1 MPIGVLH
8 VRLADSGPRPG
19 SKGGDGK
26 GEEVLSPVPCH
37 RKKEPAGD
45 GGL

>member
-1 MPIGVLH
+1 MPSGVPH
-8 VRLADSGPRPG
+8 VRLADSGLRPG
-19 SKGGDGK
+19 SKGGGK
-26 GEEVLSPVPCH
+26 GEEVLSPVPCN